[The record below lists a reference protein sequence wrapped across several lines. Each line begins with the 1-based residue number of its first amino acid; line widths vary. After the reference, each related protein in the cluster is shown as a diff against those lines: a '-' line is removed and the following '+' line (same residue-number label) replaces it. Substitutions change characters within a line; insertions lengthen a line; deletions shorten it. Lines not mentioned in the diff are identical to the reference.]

1 MNPTQ
6 QSPSNGQVQV
16 VPLSSPQ
23 TSAPTGTAPVVP
35 LAGPRRGLPPPP
47 PRQEQE
53 SADLFDYGLI
63 RDYLGFVFRAVKRR
77 RWMALGWFLAVVA
90 AGLLGLWA
98 FPKSYRVKTLVLA
111 QRSAVMSVISNPGLP
126 RPIEWD
132 TPTRAAKE
140 TVLRWD
146 NLVALVKQTDLVDRY
161 LRNRAPLVKVRDWV
175 TGLLGKAPTREERVE
190 GLAYS
195 LEKKLTVEVVDG
207 TVAITADWQDPESA
221 YRLAEAAVQNF
232 LETRHAAEVT
242 VIGDAISILEDHAA
256 ALERQINTGMERA
269 YGKSSAAVA
278 RPTFT
283 GPVRLTGPAPQ
294 DQDVVRLQATLNA
307 KRRAISD
314 LEEFRRRRLDELE
327 AQLRQ
332 QQAVYAE
339 QHPAVV
345 TLRSNIE
352 ALSKPSP
359 QIDSLMRDTQ
369 ELEREISKRE
379 GQSREVKLDA
389 PRRPARGSGEGTA
402 EAPVARGAASE
413 SRADYER
420 GRLQVLFGN
429 YSTLLARID
438 AARVELDTAR
448 AAFKYRYSVISPP
461 QLPKQP
467 RTAQPALVIFAS
479 MVGGVLVALFA
490 VTVADARSGVV
501 LERWQIERKLE
512 LPVLAETRK

>member
-1 MNPTQ
+1 VNPTQ
-6 QSPSNGQVQV
+6 PNPSNGSVQV

-35 LAGPRRGLPPPP
+35 IAGPKRGLPPAP
-47 PRQEQE
+47 PRPDQE

-63 RDYLGFVFRAVKRR
+63 RDYLGFVVRAVKRR
-77 RWMALGWFLAVVA
+77 RWMALAWFLAVVA
-90 AGLLGLWA
+90 AGLVGLWA

-111 QRSAVMSVISNPGLP
+111 QRSAVMSVISNPALP
-126 RPIEWD
+126 RPMEWD

-161 LRNRAPLVKVRDWV
+161 LRNRAPLVRVRDWV
-175 TGLLGKAPTREERVE
+175 TGLFGKAPTREERVE

-256 ALERQINTGMERA
+256 ALERQINTGMERL
-269 YGKSSAAVA
+269 YGRSSSAAA
-278 RPTFT
+278 RPTLT
-283 GPVRLTGPAPQ
+283 GPVVRVPGPAPQ

-345 TLRSNIE
+345 TLRSNID
-352 ALSKPSP
+352 ALSRPSP

-369 ELEREISKRE
+369 ELEREIAKRE
-379 GQSREVKLDA
+379 GQAREVKLDVV
-389 PRRPARGSGEGTA
+389 RRPAKGDGTA
-402 EAPVARGAASE
+402 EAPAPKGGVNE

-461 QLPKQP
+461 QLPKKP
-467 RTAQPALVIFAS
+467 RTAQPALVIVAS
-479 MVGGVLVALFA
+479 MVGGILVALFA